1 MLHVLFQ
8 VAGVDYV
15 LPALDVVQMETY
27 SGATKVP
34 GTPPHVAGLV
44 QLRGRVVPVVDVRVR
59 FGAGAAERTPDARV
73 IVVREG
79 DRHVALLVDRARE
92 VLELAPDDFRA
103 PPDLVVDQAAG
114 FVRGMAQRGARV
126 FMLVDVGRIV
136 GADPLVREETHAERP
151 N

>member
-15 LPALDVVQMETY
+15 LPALDVVQMETF
-27 SGATKVP
+27 SGATRVP
-34 GTPPHVAGLV
+34 GTKPHVAGLV
-44 QLRGRVVPVVDVRVR
+44 QLRGRVVPVVDVRAR

-73 IVVREG
+73 IVVRDGE
-79 DRHVALLVDRARE
+79 RHVALLVDRARE
-92 VLELAPDDFRA
+92 VLDLAPEDFHA

-114 FVRGMAQRGARV
+114 YVRGMAQRGDRV

-136 GADPLVREETHAERP
+136 GGDPLVREEPHGQRA